1 MKAILVIELDDD
13 VNLEEVEIR
22 YAIQDMYGM
31 PVKAEVDGCPL
42 KPLPQKQEHREGL
55 CSDYILGFEDGWN
68 DCLEEIT
75 GETQWK
81 LQVTED
87 LK

>member
-42 KPLPQKQEHREGL
+42 KPMPHSKQMENRWF
-55 CSDYILGFEDGWN
+55 SDDYSKGWN
-68 DCLEEIT
+68 DCLEEIL
-75 GETQWK
+75 GET
-81 LQVTED
+81 E
-87 LK
+87 